1 MSFVIWLTGPSG
13 AGKTTLAMALAE
25 KLQEMG
31 CQAEVLD
38 GDGIRSR
45 LYPDLGFSKQERE
58 MHNRVVTEMAKLLA
72 KNGVITIVSVIAPYR
87 AWREYARKEI
97 GSFVEVYL
105 RCPLEVRI
113 ERDPKGLYA
122 KALKGE
128 VKELT
133 GLDGEYE
140 EPESPE
146 LILDTDRM
154 SVEEEVEEVLKKIK
168 DLGLLDQITQKSGVV

>member
-1 MSFVIWLTGPSG
+1 MFVIWLTGPSG
-13 AGKTTLAMALAE
+13 AGKTTLAKALAE
-25 KLQEMG
+25 KLQSMG
-31 CQAEVLD
+31 YRVEVLD

-45 LYPDLGFSKQERE
+45 LYPDLGFSKEERE

-87 AWREYARKEI
+87 EWREYARREI
-97 GSFVEVYL
+97 GKFVEVYL

-113 ERDPKGLYA
+113 KRDPKGLYA

-128 VKELT
+128 IRDLT

-140 EPESPE
+140 EPENPE
-146 LILDTDRM
+146 LILDTDKM
-154 SVEEEVEEVLKKIK
+154 SVEEEVEAVLRKVKELGYLK
-168 DLGLLDQITQKSGVV
+168 D